1 MNARSLAFTLLISGA
16 CLLTEGCHAPG
27 KPTVQAESARP
38 DHVLDFKTLYRQNC
52 AACHGEN
59 GKNGATISLADP
71 VYLAFAGVDTIQ
83 RITASG
89 VPGTSMPPFGKG
101 AGGML
106 TDQQIAVIANG
117 TIRTWGAPVGITP
130 LPYAS
135 AGPADVTK
143 GAASYSTFCARCHGP
158 DGIGIKGNEMHTGS
172 IVDPAY
178 LALVSDQY
186 LRSTIVV
193 GRPELGMP
201 DWRSDLS
208 PPESRAMTNEEVTNV
223 VAWLASHRTATPGQP
238 YQQSSLGI
246 TSGDK
251 YE

>member
-1 MNARSLAFTLLISGA
+1 MNARSLAFALLISGA
-16 CLLTEGCHAPG
+16 GLLTGGCHAPG
-27 KPTVQAESARP
+27 KPTIRAESIRP
-38 DHVLDFKTLYRQNC
+38 DQVLDFKTLYRENC

-71 VYLAFAGVDTIQ
+71 VYLSFAGVDTIQ

-106 TDQQIAVIANG
+106 TDQQIAAIANG
-117 TIRTWGAPVGITP
+117 MMHTWGGPVTTAP

-135 AGPADVTK
+135 AGPPDVAK
-143 GAASYSTFCARCHGP
+143 GGASYSIFCARCHGA
-158 DGIGIKGNEMHTGS
+158 DGTGIKGNGVHTGS

-186 LRSTIVV
+186 LRSTIVA
-193 GRPELGMP
+193 GRPELEMP

-208 PPESRAMTNEEVTNV
+208 APESRAMTNEEVTNV
-223 VAWLASHRTATPGQP
+223 VGWLASHRTATPGQP
-238 YQQSSLGI
+238 YQQQ
-246 TSGDK
+246 K
-251 YE
+251 

>member
-1 MNARSLAFTLLISGA
+1 
-16 CLLTEGCHAPG
+16 
-27 KPTVQAESARP
+27 
-38 DHVLDFKTLYRQNC
+38 VLDFKTLYRENC

-71 VYLAFAGVDTIQ
+71 VYLTFAGVDTIQ
-83 RITASG
+83 RITGSG

-106 TDQQIAVIANG
+106 TNQQIAAIANG
-117 TIRTWGAPVGITP
+117 MMHTWGGPIATAP

-135 AGPADVTK
+135 AGPSDVAK
-143 GAASYSTFCARCHGP
+143 GGASYSIFCAHCHGP
-158 DGIGIKGNEMHTGS
+158 DGTGIKSNGIHTGS

-186 LRSTIVV
+186 LRSTIIA

-208 PPESRAMTNEEVTNV
+208 APESRAMTNEEVTNIV
-223 VAWLASHRTATPGQP
+223 GWLASHRTASPGQP
-238 YQQSSLGI
+238 YQQQ
-246 TSGDK
+246 K
-251 YE
+251 

>member
-1 MNARSLAFTLLISGA
+1 MNARSLAFALLVSGT

-27 KPTVQAESARP
+27 KPTIRAESVRP
-38 DHVLDFKTLYRQNC
+38 DQVLDFKTLYRENC

-59 GKNGATISLADP
+59 GKNGTTTSLADP
-71 VYLAFAGVDTIQ
+71 VYLSFAGVDTIQ

-89 VPGTSMPPFGKG
+89 IPGTSMPPFGES

-106 TDQQIAVIANG
+106 TDQQIAAIANG
-117 TIRTWGAPVGITP
+117 MTHTWGGHIATAP

-135 AGPADVTK
+135 AGPADVAK
-143 GAASYSTFCARCHGP
+143 GGASYSTFCARCHGP
-158 DGIGIKGNEMHTGS
+158 DGTGIKGNGIHTGS

-186 LRSTIVV
+186 LRSTIVA
-193 GRPELGMP
+193 GRPEIGMP

-208 PPESRAMTNEEVTNV
+208 APESRAMTNEEVTNV
-223 VAWLASHRTATPGQP
+223 VGWLASHRTTTPGQP
-238 YQQSSLGI
+238 YQQQ
-246 TSGDK
+246 K
-251 YE
+251 